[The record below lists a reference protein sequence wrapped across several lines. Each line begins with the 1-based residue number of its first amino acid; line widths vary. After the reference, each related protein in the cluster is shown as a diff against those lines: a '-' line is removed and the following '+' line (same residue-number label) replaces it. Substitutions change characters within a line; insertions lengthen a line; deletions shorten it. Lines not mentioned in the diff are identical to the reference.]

1 MKTTNKQVGIVMKKT
16 IIGVVIVAIVCWL
29 GGSWVLA
36 KQQPSQEKITIV
48 GSTALQPL
56 AEAVANDYRTKHP
69 QTSIIVQG
77 GGSGTG
83 LSHVQA
89 GAVNLGSA
97 DIFAD
102 QQDGINANKLDDNIV
117 AVSGIVPIVN
127 EELGIKNLTMKQLQQ
142 IFTGQ
147 ITNWQEVGGPD
158 LPITVINR
166 AHGSGTRVAFEQTV
180 LKPGMQAVNAQEQ
193 DSNGTV
199 KEIIR
204 NTPGAISYIA
214 FAYLNDQVQSVK
226 LDGVAPTADN
236 VTTNKWPLWSYEHMY
251 TQKHPS
257 QSTASFIKYM
267 QSEKVQKTL
276 VTEAHYISIHDMKVE
291 KTPTG
296 KVTERK

>member
-1 MKTTNKQVGIVMKKT
+1 MKKT
-16 IIGVVIVAIVCWL
+16 IIGVILVAIVCWL

-36 KQQPSQEKITIV
+36 KQQPPQEKITIV

-56 AEAVANDYRTKHP
+56 AEAVANDYRTKYP

-83 LSHVQA
+83 LSQVQA
-89 GAVNLGSA
+89 GAVNIGSA

-127 EELGIKNLTMKQLQQ
+127 EELGIKDLTMQQLQQ
-142 IFTGQ
+142 IFMGQ

-193 DSNGTV
+193 DSN
-199 KEIIR
+199 
-204 NTPGAISYIA
+204 
-214 FAYLNDQVQSVK
+214 
-226 LDGVAPTADN
+226 
-236 VTTNKWPLWSYEHMY
+236 
-251 TQKHPS
+251 
-257 QSTASFIKYM
+257 
-267 QSEKVQKTL
+267 
-276 VTEAHYISIHDMKVE
+276 
-291 KTPTG
+291 
-296 KVTERK
+296 

>member
-1 MKTTNKQVGIVMKKT
+1 MKK
-16 IIGVVIVAIVCWL
+16 IVISIVLLVMGCWL

-36 KQQPSQEKITIV
+36 RQQPSQEKITIV

-56 AEAVANDYRTKHP
+56 AEAVANDYRTNHP
-69 QTSIIVQG
+69 HTSIIVQG

-83 LSHVQA
+83 LSQVQA
-89 GAVNLGSA
+89 GAVNIGSA

-102 QQDGINANKLDDNIV
+102 QQDGINAGKLNDNIV

-127 EELGIKNLTMKQLQQ
+127 EHLGIKNLTMDQLQQ

-147 ITNWQEVGGPD
+147 ITNWQELGGPD

-199 KEIIR
+199 KEIIK

-214 FAYLNDQVQSVK
+214 FAYLNDQVQAIN
-226 LDGVAPTADN
+226 LDGVAPTAAN
-236 VTTNKWPLWSYEHMY
+236 VTTNKWQLWSYEHMY

-257 QSTASFIKYM
+257 RATTEFIKYM

-276 VTEAHYISIHDMKVE
+276 VTDAHYISIHDMKVE
-291 KTPTG
+291 KTPNG

>member
-1 MKTTNKQVGIVMKKT
+1 MKK
-16 IIGVVIVAIVCWL
+16 IVISIVLLVMGCWL

-36 KQQPSQEKITIV
+36 RQQPAQEKITIV

-56 AEAVANDYRTKHP
+56 AEAVANDYRINHP

-83 LSHVQA
+83 LSQVQA
-89 GAVNLGSA
+89 GAVNIGSA

-102 QQDGINANKLDDNIV
+102 QQDGINAGKLNDNIV

-127 EELGIKNLTMKQLQQ
+127 EHLGIKNLTMDQLQQ

-147 ITNWQEVGGPD
+147 ITNWQELGGPD

-199 KEIIR
+199 KEIIK

-214 FAYLNDQVQSVK
+214 FAYLNDQVQAIN
-226 LDGVAPTADN
+226 LDGVAPTAAN
-236 VTTNKWPLWSYEHMY
+236 VTTNKWQLWSYEHMY

-257 QSTASFIKYM
+257 RATTEFIKYM
-267 QSEKVQKTL
+267 QSKKVQKTL
-276 VTEAHYISIHDMKVE
+276 VTDAHYISIHDMKVE
-291 KTPTG
+291 KTPSG

>member
-1 MKTTNKQVGIVMKKT
+1 MKK
-16 IIGVVIVAIVCWL
+16 IVISIVLLVMGCWL

-36 KQQPSQEKITIV
+36 RQQPAQEKITIV

-56 AEAVANDYRTKHP
+56 AEAVANDYRTNHP
-69 QTSIIVQG
+69 HTSIIVQG

-83 LSHVQA
+83 LSQVQA
-89 GAVNLGSA
+89 GAVNIGSA

-102 QQDGINANKLDDNIV
+102 QQDGINARKLNDNIV

-127 EELGIKNLTMKQLQQ
+127 EHLGVKNLTMDQLRQ

-147 ITNWQEVGGPD
+147 ITNWQELGGPD

-199 KEIIR
+199 KEIIK

-214 FAYLNDQVQSVK
+214 FAYLNDQVQAIN
-226 LDGVAPTADN
+226 LDGVAPTAAN
-236 VTTNKWPLWSYEHMY
+236 VTTNKWQLWSYEHMY

-257 QSTASFIKYM
+257 RATTEFIKYM

-276 VTEAHYISIHDMKVE
+276 VTDAHYISIHDMKVE
-291 KTPTG
+291 KTPNG

>member
-83 LSHVQA
+83 LSQVQA
-89 GAVNLGSA
+89 GAVNIGSA

-142 IFTGQ
+142 IF
-147 ITNWQEVGGPD
+147 
-158 LPITVINR
+158 L
-166 AHGSGTRVAFEQTV
+166 
-180 LKPGMQAVNAQEQ
+180 
-193 DSNGTV
+193 
-199 KEIIR
+199 
-204 NTPGAISYIA
+204 
-214 FAYLNDQVQSVK
+214 VK
-226 LDGVAPTADN
+226 LRIGKKLADLICQLQLLI
-236 VTTNKWPLWSYEHMY
+236 VLMGAEHGLRLNRRY
-251 TQKHPS
+251 
-257 QSTASFIKYM
+257 
-267 QSEKVQKTL
+267 
-276 VTEAHYISIHDMKVE
+276 
-291 KTPTG
+291 
-296 KVTERK
+296 

>member
-83 LSHVQA
+83 LSQVRA
-89 GAVNLGSA
+89 GAVNIGSA

-166 AHGSGTRVAFEQTV
+166 AHGSGTRVAFD
-180 LKPGMQAVNAQEQ
+180 AVK
-193 DSNGTV
+193 S
-199 KEIIR
+199 
-204 NTPGAISYIA
+204 A
-214 FAYLNDQVQSVK
+214 FARVHGAYKHD
-226 LDGVAPTADN
+226 VARIC
-236 VTTNKWPLWSYEHMY
+236 KRC
-251 TQKHPS
+251 
-257 QSTASFIKYM
+257 
-267 QSEKVQKTL
+267 
-276 VTEAHYISIHDMKVE
+276 IHS
-291 KTPTG
+291 
-296 KVTERK
+296 